1 MAEAERRASDAAPP
15 PPVPQHLSAAGEAL
29 RRMSGAEKPA
39 GPPSA
44 MKRAVEASKKR
55 ENKRISFAKMDAG
68 GRSIKVNQLP
78 SGGKYKMSY
87 SKDVYYVHPTDGFW
101 REVNSGQFREVLSS
115 ELPTEIARRM

>member
-44 MKRAVEASKKR
+44 MKRAEEASKKR

>member
-1 MAEAERRASDAAPP
+1 MT
-15 PPVPQHLSAAGEAL
+15 
-29 RRMSGAEKPA
+29 GAKKPA

-68 GRSIKVNQLP
+68 GPSIKVNQLP
-78 SGGKYKMSY
+78 SGGKCKMSY
-87 SKDVYYVHPTDGFW
+87 SKDFYYVHPTDGLW
-101 REVNSGQFREVLSS
+101 REVNSGQFREVPSS